1 MRKKSDRKKG
11 VKRQALFIVGNL
23 MISLIAFSFL
33 ISLSS
38 ESVSGDEAG
47 ILYKRGQLGQEE
59 LGSDAIQPSVNDIG
73 DVAAYEN
80 KWNPQPPAMT
90 GPSKT
95 SVIPVGTLAPAMKS
109 LPNPLS
115 INVPGMTGT
124 QSATQIYQDP
134 QSGKWLSNIGPNKS
148 PVDVTDSLGKIDPTK
163 LPDVGAPAV
172 PKQEPGL
179 MGGLKAL
186 QANTLISSLFYS
198 VSIAGIVYFAAGLFG
213 ASANTQKALF
223 ASVFAAAESFQ
234 LLSPL
239 AAGGKGLNME
249 LFGMGKNYGEG
260 SLKFIPQGWVLP
272 IAIGI
277 GVLVFVMMYKKT
289 SVETIKFEC
298 KPYEAPTGGNY
309 CELCNQ
315 DKLRPC
321 SEYRCKSLGQ
331 NCGILNAGT
340 GQEKCV
346 WLNPHDVVSAGIKK
360 LDYVL
365 TKGYKYTD
373 YVERPEGGS
382 GTPGRYTIT
391 REGASDGCIKAFTPI
406 TFGINTTEPTQCK
419 IDYNTTIN
427 TRDVKNAFDTMEFY
441 FGESSLYSYEHS
453 QTLRLPGPAALKAQ
467 NVSPE
472 INNDGTYNLF
482 VRCKDGNGNINEDE
496 FAIHFCVEKGP
507 DTTAPVIEGTSI
519 ANNMPVT
526 FNIDK
531 TDIEVY
537 VNEPADCKWSKQD
550 KDYDQ
555 MENEMVCDRNVW
567 EMNTNM
573 LYKCATTLTGLE
585 NRKDNDFY
593 FRCLDQPYAENQND
607 RIKNSESYKFTIKG
621 TEPLNIKAN
630 SVKPNGTIQGFAD
643 IVSVDLTLETEN
655 GYNKGDAICYFSQ
668 QNIDSSFIKMF
679 ETGTNKHKQNLQ
691 LPSGQY
697 TYYFK
702 CVDLGGNAD
711 YNSTSF
717 RVEIDKTP
725 PQVVRILNEGSNL
738 KVETDE
744 KSTCYYSE
752 NLNNKCNYDLETGKQ
767 MLYQNQTSH
776 YIEWKPNTN
785 VYIKCVDS
793 SGNQPNPLDCS
804 IIARPYNSQN

>member
-1 MRKKSDRKKG
+1 MVINKRGNRRKAIFEIANL
-11 VKRQALFIVGNL
+11 VIALFAFAF
-23 MISLIAFSFL
+23 LIA
-33 ISLSS
+33 LSS
-38 ESVSGDEAG
+38 ESVSGQNPNELWMRQRRAA
-47 ILYKRGQLGQEE
+47 E
-59 LGSDAIQPSVNDIG
+59 LGGDTNIG
-73 DVAAYEN
+73 GV
-80 KWNPQPPAMT
+80 PPAMPGASQT
-90 GPSKT
+90 FGGIITQPLLQGLNPSIKIGSDIVWKDLSGKVVGVEGDSLIIT
-95 SVIPVGTLAPAMKS
+95 TPQRARVLIPKDE
-109 LPNPLS
+109 LPN
-115 INVPGMTGT
+115 
-124 QSATQIYQDP
+124 
-134 QSGKWLSNIGPNKS
+134 
-148 PVDVTDSLGKIDPTK
+148 
-163 LPDVGAPAV
+163 VGAPAQTT
-172 PKQEPGL
+172 PAGEQSGF
-179 MGGLKAL
+179 MAGLKAL
-186 QANTLISSLFYS
+186 QANTLISSLVYS
-198 VSIAGIVYFAAGLFG
+198 AGIGGVVYFVAGLFG

-223 ASVFAAAESFQ
+223 AATFAAVESFQ
-234 LLSPL
+234 LLGPL
-239 AAGGKGLNME
+239 AAGGSGWNME
-249 LFGMGKNYGEG
+249 LFGLSKELWAGKAGG
-260 SLKFIPQGWVLP
+260 PLSFIPQGWVLP

-277 GVLVFVMMYKKT
+277 GVAVFIMMYKKT
-289 SVETIKFEC
+289 SVKTITFDC

-340 GQEKCV
+340 GQEKCA
-346 WLNPHDVVSAGIKK
+346 WINPHDVKSAGIKK

-365 TKGYKYTD
+365 TRGHKYTD
-373 YVERPEGGS
+373 YIERPEGGS

-441 FGESSLYSYEHS
+441 FGESSLFSYEHS

-702 CVDLGGNAD
+702 CVDLGANAD

-752 NLNNKCNYDLETGKQ
+752 NLNNKCNYEIETGKQ

-804 IIARPYNSQN
+804 IIVRTYNSPSSS